1 MWRVV
6 SEGKRSVS
14 KISTPLQVPEPGPW
28 RRASVG
34 ALGARP
40 PRHRTARGAL
50 REGADSNSAPTRT
63 ARRPRRSPADPHA
76 PPGAEAT
83 TNRPTHREALRTQ
96 PNHRD
101 ASAKPSAWTRT
112 TPTGWAKPSG
122 PTRTTDLAFAKPSRW
137 FELPIW
143 PSRSPPRWF
152 RTTDLAF
159 AKHSQVVSNYRLRL
173 REALPGGSNYR
184 LGLREALPSGFELP
198 TWPSRS
204 TPRWFRTTDLAFAKH
219 SRVVSNYRLGLR
231 EALPSGLELQT
242 WPSRS
247 PPRWFG
253 YLEAW
258 LRVTARAASAMTASL
273 VAASAVV
280 PATKTATA

>member
-63 ARRPRRSPADPHA
+63 ARRPRQAQRTHT

-83 TNRPTHREALRTQ
+83 TNRPTLREALRTQ

-101 ASAKPSAWTRT
+101 AFAKPSAWTRT

-122 PTRTTDLAFAKPSRW
+122 PTRTTDLAFAKHFQVVRTTDLAFAKPSQVVSNYRLGLREALRGG

-152 RTTDLAF
+152 ELPIWPSRSTPRWFRTTDSAF
-159 AKHSQVVSNYRLRL
+159 AKPSQVV
-173 REALPGGSNYR
+173 SNYR

-204 TPRWFRTTDLAFAKH
+204 
-219 SRVVSNYRLGLR
+219 
-231 EALPSGLELQT
+231 
-242 WPSRS
+242 

-253 YLEAW
+253 YLEAS

>member
-1 MWRVV
+1 MSRVDPSTYRVVAALMWRVV

-14 KISTPLQVPEPGPW
+14 KISTPLQVPEPGSW

-50 REGADSNSAPTRT
+50 REGADWNSAPTRA

-76 PPGAEAT
+76 PPELK
-83 TNRPTHREALRTQ
+83 RQRTDQ
-96 PNHRD
+96 PF
-101 ASAKPSAWTRT
+101 
-112 TPTGWAKPSG
+112 AKPSG
-122 PTRTTDLAFAKPSRW
+122 PSRTTAT
-137 FELPIW
+137 
-143 PSRSPPRWF
+143 PSRSPPR
-152 RTTDLAF
+152 
-159 AKHSQVVSNYRLRL
+159 
-173 REALPGGSNYR
+173 
-184 LGLREALPSGFELP
+184 GLEPPRRAGRSPPDQLELP

-204 TPRWFRTTDLAFAKH
+204 TSRWF
-219 SRVVSNYRLGLR
+219 
-231 EALPSGLELQT
+231 ELPT

-253 YLEAW
+253 YLEAS